1 MFDFSLSPLTLSF
14 SPSLSCHFA
23 LWDIAETHSLFILPL
38 SLSRIHL
45 PCARATE
52 TAFKVETCLQPLSYP
67 IYSTLSNW
75 NYFPQSNMTFLL
87 IIPKQLPAVFLL
99 KSNLLILAFKV
110 LDLLVRY
117 HLIYFTLAY
126 AVSSSGQTY
135 ALTSGHLP
143 HLVRHRGDLLPLE
156 LAPDY

>member
-1 MFDFSLSPLTLSF
+1 MSDFSLSSLTLSF

-23 LWDIAETHSLFILPL
+23 LWDIAETHSLFTLPL

-87 IIPKQLPAVFLL
+87 ITLTQLPAMFLL

-110 LDLLVRY
+110 LDLLVCY
-117 HLIYFTLAY
+117 FLIYFILAY
-126 AVSSSGQTY
+126 AVHSSGQTY
-135 ALTSGHLP
+135 VRTNPWAPTPLSEALRCSSSFGI
-143 HLVRHRGDLLPLE
+143 GS
-156 LAPDY
+156 

>member
-1 MFDFSLSPLTLSF
+1 MPLGKNRAFESVYFSKKAFLYQHLNSPKSHRNKIMFDFSLSPLTLSF
-14 SPSLSCHFA
+14 SPSLSCHYA
-23 LWDIAETHSLFILPL
+23 LWDIAETHSLFTLPQ

-87 IIPKQLPAVFLL
+87 IIL
-99 KSNLLILAFKV
+99 K
-110 LDLLVRY
+110 
-117 HLIYFTLAY
+117 
-126 AVSSSGQTY
+126 
-135 ALTSGHLP
+135 
-143 HLVRHRGDLLPLE
+143 
-156 LAPDY
+156 

>member
-1 MFDFSLSPLTLSF
+1 MSDFSLSSLTLSF

-23 LWDIAETHSLFILPL
+23 LWDIAETHSLFTLPL

-87 IIPKQLPAVFLL
+87 I
-99 KSNLLILAFKV
+99 
-110 LDLLVRY
+110 
-117 HLIYFTLAY
+117 TL
-126 AVSSSGQTY
+126 T
-135 ALTSGHLP
+135 
-143 HLVRHRGDLLPLE
+143 
-156 LAPDY
+156 